1 MASLYELTGDFLA
14 LSNMADSTDERE
26 QEVFL
31 QTLEAVIGT
40 IDMKMDDYAAVMTE
54 MDNTTKNID
63 EEIQR
68 LTARKNAI
76 SNNLK
81 RMRERLYEVMVATD
95 RRKVKTDLH
104 TFAIQKN
111 GGKLPI
117 IIDQDANVP
126 HKWCKIAIEP
136 DKDMIRAA
144 LESGNTEVLSFAHF
158 GERGEH
164 LSIR

>member
-111 GGKLPI
+111 GGKLPL

-126 HKWCKIAIEP
+126 HKWCKITIEP
-136 DKDMIRAA
+136 DKDMIRTA